1 MTRALA
7 VLSTPCPSLESPP
20 RVLTSSECRRLR
32 AAGVSCSASGAS
44 RALVGAGGV
53 LYVGGALV
61 PSVVLVLV
69 SAVG

>member
-1 MTRALA
+1 MMRALS
-7 VLSTPCPSLESPP
+7 VLSTPCPSLDAPP
-20 RVLTSSECRRLR
+20 RALTSSECRRLR

-53 LYVGGALV
+53 LYVGGYLV

-69 SAVG
+69 SVG